1 MKRILVFVIALVMA
15 FTFAGCR
22 RTYYVDEN
30 GSPTM
35 PRSDNPAAAAKP
47 VIYLYPEEKTEVTVE
62 LDFDGELT
70 STYPEY
76 KNGWEVIAEPDGTL
90 YDENGREYYC
100 LFWEGISDTEYD
112 FSTGFTV
119 PGEETAVFLEK
130 TLAEIGLTEK
140 EANEFIIYWLPQMEH
155 NAYNLI
161 SFQTDVYEDTAKL
174 EITPEP
180 DSLLRVFM
188 AWKPVEEPTEIEPQ
202 TFDSFIRKGFTA
214 IEWGGAKVN

>member
-1 MKRILVFVIALVMA
+1 MKRILVLVIALVMV
-15 FTFAGCR
+15 FVFAGCK
-22 RTYYVDEN
+22 EEE
-30 GSPTM
+30 
-35 PRSDNPAAAAKP
+35 PALERKP

-62 LDFDGELT
+62 LDFDGKLT

-76 KNGWEVIAEPDGTL
+76 KSGWKVIAEPDGTL
-90 YDENGREYYC
+90 YDESGREYYC

-188 AWKPVEEPTEIEPQ
+188 VWKPVEKPAEIEPQ
-202 TFDSFIRKGFTA
+202 TFEPFIRKGFTA

>member
-1 MKRILVFVIALVMA
+1 MKRILVLVIALVMV
-15 FTFAGCR
+15 FVFAGCK
-22 RTYYVDEN
+22 EEE
-30 GSPTM
+30 
-35 PRSDNPAAAAKP
+35 PALERKP

-62 LDFDGELT
+62 LDFDGKLT

-76 KNGWEVIAEPDGTL
+76 KSGWKVIAEPDGTL

-188 AWKPVEEPTEIEPQ
+188 VWKPVEKPAEIEPQ
-202 TFDSFIRKGFTA
+202 TFEPFIRKGFTA

>member
-1 MKRILVFVIALVMA
+1 MKRILVLVIALVMV
-15 FTFAGCR
+15 FVFAGCK
-22 RTYYVDEN
+22 EEE
-30 GSPTM
+30 PELEEE
-35 PRSDNPAAAAKP
+35 PALERKP

-62 LDFDGELT
+62 LDFDGKLT

-76 KNGWEVIAEPDGTL
+76 KSGWKVIAEPDGTL

-188 AWKPVEEPTEIEPQ
+188 VWKPVEKPAEIEPQ
-202 TFDSFIRKGFTA
+202 TFEPFIRKGFTA

>member
-1 MKRILVFVIALVMA
+1 MKRILVLVIALVMV
-15 FTFAGCR
+15 FVFAGCK
-22 RTYYVDEN
+22 EEE
-30 GSPTM
+30 PKLEEE
-35 PRSDNPAAAAKP
+35 PALERKP
-47 VIYLYPEEKTEVTVE
+47 VIYLYPNEKTEVTVE
-62 LDFDGELT
+62 LDFDGKLT

-76 KNGWEVIAEPDGTL
+76 KNGWKVIAEPDGTL
-90 YDENGREYYC
+90 YDESGREYYC

-188 AWKPVEEPTEIEPQ
+188 VWKPVEKPAEIEPQ
-202 TFDSFIRKGFTA
+202 TFEPFIRKGFTA

>member
-1 MKRILVFVIALVMA
+1 MKRILVLVIALVMV
-15 FTFAGCR
+15 FVFAGCK
-22 RTYYVDEN
+22 EEE
-30 GSPTM
+30 PELEEE
-35 PRSDNPAAAAKP
+35 PALERKP
-47 VIYLYPEEKTEVTVE
+47 VIYLYPEERTEVTVE
-62 LDFDGELT
+62 LDFDGKLT

-76 KNGWEVIAEPDGTL
+76 KSGWKVIAEPDGTL
-90 YDENGREYYC
+90 YDESGREYYC

-119 PGEETAVFLEK
+119 PGGETAAFLEK

-188 AWKPVEEPTEIEPQ
+188 VWKPVEKPAEIEPQ
-202 TFDSFIRKGFTA
+202 TFEPFIRKGFTA

>member
-1 MKRILVFVIALVMA
+1 MKRILVLVIALVMV
-15 FTFAGCR
+15 FVFAGCK
-22 RTYYVDEN
+22 EEE
-30 GSPTM
+30 
-35 PRSDNPAAAAKP
+35 PALERKP

-119 PGEETAVFLEK
+119 PGGETAAFLEK

-188 AWKPVEEPTEIEPQ
+188 VWKPVEKPAEIEPQ
-202 TFDSFIRKGFTA
+202 TFEPFIRKGFTA

>member
-1 MKRILVFVIALVMA
+1 MKRILVLVIALVMV
-15 FTFAGCR
+15 FVFAGCK
-22 RTYYVDEN
+22 EEE
-30 GSPTM
+30 
-35 PRSDNPAAAAKP
+35 PALERKP

-76 KNGWEVIAEPDGTL
+76 KSGWKVIAEPDGTL
-90 YDENGREYYC
+90 YDESGREYYC

-119 PGEETAVFLEK
+119 PGGETAAFLEK

-188 AWKPVEEPTEIEPQ
+188 VWKPVEKPAEIEPQ
-202 TFDSFIRKGFTA
+202 TFEPFIRKGFTA